1 MKRLALI
8 SFALV
13 SMLAFAACSTPQK
26 KAEQVTMNFFKAIKD
41 GDYDKARTYTA
52 SEQAEAYVNLM
63 SYFDSDSVKAFS
75 QEGNPER
82 TSKVA
87 SSEERQ
93 DTIICYVETTEQP
106 SDPTDSASVLK
117 QKVVLT
123 KVDNE
128 WKIVDIPMK

>member
-13 SMLAFAACSTPQK
+13 SMLAFAACSSPTK
-26 KAEQVTMNFFKAIKD
+26 KAERVTMDFFKALNA

-63 SYFDSDSVKAFS
+63 SYFDSDSVKEYT
-75 QEGNPER
+75 QEATPER
-82 TSKVA
+82 TTKIA
-87 SSEERQ
+87 STEERQ
-93 DTIICYVETTEQP
+93 DTVICYVETTEQATE
-106 SDPTDSASVLK
+106 PTDSADVFK

>member
-13 SMLAFAACSTPQK
+13 CMLAFVACSSPTK
-26 KAEQVTMNFFKAIKD
+26 KAEQVTMDFFKALNA

-52 SEQAEAYVNLM
+52 SEQAEEYVNFI
-63 SYFDSDSVKAFS
+63 SFFNSDSVKAFS

-82 TSKVA
+82 TTKIA
-87 SSEERQ
+87 SSEDHQ

-106 SDPTDSASVLK
+106 TDPTDSASVLN

>member
-8 SFALV
+8 SVALI
-13 SMLAFAACSTPQK
+13 SMLAFAACSSPTK
-26 KAEQVTMNFFKAIKD
+26 KAERVTMDFFKALNA

-52 SEQAEAYVNLM
+52 SEQAGAYVDLM
-63 SYFDSDSVKAFS
+63 SYFGSDSIKGFT
-75 QEGNPER
+75 QEEASAR
-82 TSKVA
+82 TTKIA
-87 SSEERQ
+87 STEERQ
-93 DTIICYVETTEQP
+93 DTVICYVETTEQATE
-106 SDPTDSASVLK
+106 PTDSADVFK

>member
-1 MKRLALI
+1 MKKLALI

-52 SEQAEAYVNLM
+52 SEQAEAYVNVV
-63 SYFDSDSVKAFS
+63 SYFA
-75 QEGNPER
+75 
-82 TSKVA
+82 
-87 SSEERQ
+87 SEESEAEKEARSKMTSRITRTEGQ
-93 DTIICYVETTEQP
+93 DTITCYVETIEP
-106 SDPTDSASVLK
+106 SEGPDTLT

-123 KVDNE
+123 KVNNE
-128 WKIVDIPMK
+128 WKIVEVPMK

>member
-8 SFALV
+8 SVALI
-13 SMLAFAACSTPQK
+13 SMLAFAACSSPTK
-26 KAEQVTMNFFKAIKD
+26 KAERVTMDFFKALNA

-63 SYFDSDSVKAFS
+63 DYFDSDSVKGYT
-75 QEGNPER
+75 QEATPER
-82 TSKVA
+82 TTKIA
-87 SSEERQ
+87 STEERQ
-93 DTIICYVETTEQP
+93 DTVICYVETTEQATE
-106 SDPTDSASVLK
+106 PTDSADVFK

>member
-8 SFALV
+8 SVALI
-13 SMLAFAACSTPQK
+13 SMLAFAACSSPTK
-26 KAEQVTMNFFKAIKD
+26 KAERVTMDFFTALNA

-63 SYFDSDSVKAFS
+63 DYFGSDSVQGFT
-75 QEGNPER
+75 QEEAAAR
-82 TSKVA
+82 TTKIA
-87 SSEERQ
+87 STEDHQ

-106 SDPTDSASVLK
+106 TNPTDSADVFK

>member
-8 SFALV
+8 SVALI
-13 SMLAFAACSTPQK
+13 SMLAFAACSSPTK
-26 KAEQVTMNFFKAIKD
+26 KAERVTMDFFKALNA

-63 SYFDSDSVKAFS
+63 SYFDSEKSDD
-75 QEGNPER
+75 
-82 TSKVA
+82 
-87 SSEERQ
+87 SEEAKAARAKITSRITRTEQQQ
-93 DTIICYVETTEQP
+93 DTVICYVETIEP
-106 SDPTDSASVLK
+106 SDKPDTIN
-117 QKVVLT
+117 QKVLLT

>member
-8 SFALV
+8 SFALI
-13 SMLAFAACSTPQK
+13 SMLAFAACSSPTK
-26 KAEQVTMNFFKAIKD
+26 KAERVTMDFFKALNA
-41 GDYDKARTYTA
+41 GDYDKARTYPA

-63 SYFDSDSVKAFS
+63 DYFGSDSVQGFT
-75 QEGNPER
+75 QEEAAAR
-82 TSKVA
+82 TTKIA
-87 SSEERQ
+87 STEDHQ

-106 SDPTDSASVLK
+106 TNPTDSADVFK

>member
-1 MKRLALI
+1 MD
-8 SFALV
+8 
-13 SMLAFAACSTPQK
+13 
-26 KAEQVTMNFFKAIKD
+26 FFKALNA

-52 SEQAEAYVNLM
+52 SEQAEEYVNFI
-63 SYFDSDSVKAFS
+63 SFFNSDSVKAFS

-82 TSKVA
+82 TTKIA

-93 DTIICYVETTEQP
+93 DTVICYVETTEQP
-106 SDPTDSASVLK
+106 TDPTDSASVLN

>member
-1 MKRLALI
+1 MKKLALI

-13 SMLAFAACSTPQK
+13 SMLAFVACSTPQK

-63 SYFDSDSVKAFS
+63 DYFA
-75 QEGNPER
+75 
-82 TSKVA
+82 
-87 SSEERQ
+87 SEESEAEKEARSKMTSRITRTEGQ
-93 DTIICYVETTEQP
+93 DTITCYVETIEP
-106 SDPTDSASVLK
+106 SEDPDTLT

-123 KVDNE
+123 QVNNE
-128 WKIVDIPMK
+128 WKIVEVPMK

>member
-8 SFALV
+8 SFALI
-13 SMLAFAACSTPQK
+13 SMLAFAACSSPTK
-26 KAEQVTMNFFKAIKD
+26 KAERVTMDFFKALNA

-63 SYFDSDSVKAFS
+63 SYFGSDSVQGFT
-75 QEGNPER
+75 QEEASAR
-82 TSKVA
+82 TTKVA

-93 DTIICYVETTEQP
+93 DTVICYVETTEQP
-106 SDPTDSASVLK
+106 TDPTDSASVLN

>member
-8 SFALV
+8 SVALI
-13 SMLAFAACSTPQK
+13 SMLAFAACSSPTK
-26 KAEQVTMNFFKAIKD
+26 KAERVTMDFFKALNA

-63 SYFDSDSVKAFS
+63 DYFGSDSVQGFTEEEAAA
-75 QEGNPER
+75 R
-82 TSKVA
+82 TTKIA
-87 SSEERQ
+87 STEDHQ
-93 DTIICYVETTEQP
+93 DTIICYVETTQQP
-106 SDPTDSASVLK
+106 TNPTDSADVFK

>member
-26 KAEQVTMNFFKAIKD
+26 KAEQVTMDFFKALNA
-41 GDYDKARTYTA
+41 GDYDKARSYTA

-63 SYFDSDSVKAFS
+63 SYFYSDSVKVSS
-75 QEGNPER
+75 QKGNPER
-82 TSKVA
+82 TTKIA
-87 SSEERQ
+87 SSEDLQ

-106 SDPTDSASVLK
+106 SEPTDSASVLK

-123 KVDNE
+123 KVDNK

>member
-8 SFALV
+8 SVALI
-13 SMLAFAACSTPQK
+13 SMLAFAACSSPTK
-26 KAEQVTMNFFKAIKD
+26 KAERVTMDFFKALNA

-63 SYFDSDSVKAFS
+63 SYFDSDSVKVFS
-75 QEGNPER
+75 QEETPER
-82 TSKVA
+82 TTKIA

-93 DTIICYVETTEQP
+93 DTVICYVETTEQATE
-106 SDPTDSASVLK
+106 PTDSADVFK